1 MELSKFYFKEISRES
16 AKDTLMNKHYL
27 KRMPPLSYAFGAYYD
42 GKLKGVMTFGKP
54 PSNALCVGVC
64 GEDYSKNVIELN
76 RLYTDDDTPRNLE
89 SMFISYALKELK
101 KVGKFIIISYAD
113 EGMNH
118 CGYIYQATNWIYT
131 GLLAKRTDV
140 YVGENGH
147 SRTYT
152 QEQKEFP
159 VRKIRSMK
167 HRYIYIVGSKSFKN
181 GVIRSI
187 KYPIINEYPKS
198 EVKHYTV
205 GEGMD
210 NTLYNKHTGATF
222 KECDFINNPLDY
234 ITDDEYK
241 KYLAIY
247 TK

>member
-1 MELSKFYFKEISRES
+1 MELSKFYFKEIGRDST
-16 AKDTLMNKHYL
+16 KDTLMHKHYL

-42 GKLKGVMTFGKP
+42 GELKGVITFGKP
-54 PSNALCVGVC
+54 PSNSLCVGVC

-131 GLLAKRTDV
+131 GLSAKRTDV

-152 QEQKEFP
+152 QEQKDFP
-159 VRKIRSMK
+159 VRKNK
-167 HRYIYIVGSKSFKN
+167 
-181 GVIRSI
+181 
-187 KYPIINEYPKS
+187 EY
-198 EVKHYTV
+198 ET
-205 GEGMD
+205 
-210 NTLYNKHTGATF
+210 
-222 KECDFINNPLDY
+222 
-234 ITDDEYK
+234 
-241 KYLAIY
+241 
-247 TK
+247 